1 METNNSTH
9 GEKHQSDVVLEY
21 LLAKIGI
28 KINWQTK
35 DSHKAHRLLT
45 LLTL

>member
-1 METNNSTH
+1 METNILSD

-21 LLAKIGI
+21 KLAKIGR
-28 KINWQTK
+28 KMDWQTK
-35 DSHKAHRLLT
+35 DSHKTHRLLT

>member
-1 METNNSTH
+1 METNISTH

-21 LLAKIGI
+21 KLANFGRKT
-28 KINWQTK
+28 NWQTK
-35 DSHKAHRLLT
+35 DSHKTHRLLT